1 MPSVS
6 RERIAQVD
14 DYGVVE
20 DRHED
25 VDGTTIQFIT
35 VREDVD
41 STPLLRGLP
50 DDRCSCSHWGYVFT
64 GRVTFTFADHEE
76 SYSAGE
82 AFYAGP
88 GHIPS
93 YEPGTEYLSFSP
105 ADDLHR
111 VSETMVRNM
120 QALQQA

>member
-41 STPLLRGLP
+41 STHGWLRPLRAPLGHRQAG
-50 DDRCSCSHWGYVFT
+50 S
-64 GRVTFTFADHEE
+64 
-76 SYSAGE
+76 SALG
-82 AFYAGP
+82 
-88 GHIPS
+88 
-93 YEPGTEYLSFSP
+93 
-105 ADDLHR
+105 
-111 VSETMVRNM
+111 
-120 QALQQA
+120 